1 MMRTKGK
8 IFMGTLILAAFCLA
22 GCSSG
27 EEGGSGKREETQKKE
42 SSADL
47 KQFTD
52 EIGSIWNESW
62 EAKRSDGEGTIN
74 VNLKAHIEVPK
85 LKQMSSVEVQTYA
98 CSEQNKRKMAE
109 TVFDSWVDLYDEKHL
124 PKFEIRERIDA
135 WRKVESSEQK
145 AVRKLEGEKGSQVG
159 FDLHKENLREAREMV
174 AKYERLLKKAPEDY
188 TPAEGNF
195 TGNEYI
201 GKRDGIRYRMSF
213 EPDGAGGFESINIFA
228 QDAEVYPDGAKGEE
242 DPSYMEYTFITQ
254 ADENQCSI
262 EKGDAEKAARQFLQ
276 KIGFTDLLLAE
287 ETVLE
292 WRDPEAPVNAGSD
305 ATFVDGWQFVFSPG
319 AEDAAFSDYED
330 FAGLSGVTVSGR
342 SLQPDCRITVDVTD
356 HGVIRAKLCSPA
368 TVISSVPGVKLLPL
382 EDIKN
387 VIRKELAV
395 FLEKRRAGSES
406 YDHLELGYYPV
417 SDPERWD
424 RHTYLPVWSL
434 WSENV
439 FCTFLVNAVDGS
451 VIDFLPEWGS

>member
-213 EPDGAGGFESINIFA
+213 EPDGAGGGLRVSI
-228 QDAEVYPDGAKGEE
+228 
-242 DPSYMEYTFITQ
+242 
-254 ADENQCSI
+254 
-262 EKGDAEKAARQFLQ
+262 
-276 KIGFTDLLLAE
+276 
-287 ETVLE
+287 
-292 WRDPEAPVNAGSD
+292 
-305 ATFVDGWQFVFSPG
+305 
-319 AEDAAFSDYED
+319 
-330 FAGLSGVTVSGR
+330 
-342 SLQPDCRITVDVTD
+342 
-356 HGVIRAKLCSPA
+356 
-368 TVISSVPGVKLLPL
+368 
-382 EDIKN
+382 
-387 VIRKELAV
+387 
-395 FLEKRRAGSES
+395 
-406 YDHLELGYYPV
+406 
-417 SDPERWD
+417 
-424 RHTYLPVWSL
+424 YLPRTRR
-434 WSENV
+434 
-439 FCTFLVNAVDGS
+439 CTRTEQREKKIPLIWNTLLSRRPTKINAV
-451 VIDFLPEWGS
+451 